1 MWLCSNSPNGYKY
14 RVFGEN
20 HCSNAWGALRSPRKR
35 QIFYHQSHGDGPPSR
50 HNHEQLPNVE
60 QLHPCQ
66 TRIYELALFRYN
78 RYLRGAAIASSQRTS
93 HDNTPKT
100 QLIVEHEHTS
110 GCETM
115 KWRHSKS
122 YKKALQHVSDTMGG
136 LLVDEVLAF
145 RTVEDS
151 QRSWVY
157 HQGHKWIR
165 QDTRESRDTVRILQA
180 QGSKPAREL
189 SSGYGSKE

>member
-1 MWLCSNSPNGYKY
+1 
-14 RVFGEN
+14 
-20 HCSNAWGALRSPRKR
+20 
-35 QIFYHQSHGDGPPSR
+35 
-50 HNHEQLPNVE
+50 
-60 QLHPCQ
+60 
-66 TRIYELALFRYN
+66 
-78 RYLRGAAIASSQRTS
+78 
-93 HDNTPKT
+93 
-100 QLIVEHEHTS
+100 
-110 GCETM
+110 M

-165 QDTRESRDTVRILQA
+165 QDTRESQDKVRISQA
-180 QGSKPAREL
+180 QGSKAAREL
-189 SSGYGSKE
+189 SSGYGSNESKGLQVCTKSRSV